1 MCSLESLL
9 GVLYSGFCGAILFGK
24 VLRIQSHAQ
33 VIFSDPLVIRYG
45 KGVVEGQHAHGHE
58 SSDEESAKLP
68 CPVVEFRIVNRLFSQ
83 PGGEIM
89 DASLNVV
96 ANIDADDADLSLR
109 HSYEVSSLSG
119 GTNGVVDG
127 NSIGSSSADE
137 NASSSS
143 PFMDDTAITGRNLTS
158 IFGPGSRLHRKKNQT
173 LDDDPSNRLVPKMI
187 FSKVSV
193 LDASHVLLRALN
205 ELIVRFSY
213 CADDDRSCRTPVF
226 QTSLACSSY
235 FRRIFANCE
244 AESTENDS

>member
-45 KGVVEGQHAHGHE
+45 KGVVEGQHARGHE

-68 CPVVEFRIVNRLFSQ
+68 FPVVEFRIVNRLFSQ
-83 PGGEIM
+83 PGGEII

-109 HSYEVSSLSG
+109 NSYEVSS
-119 GTNGVVDG
+119 NAVVDG
-127 NSIGSSSADE
+127 NSSGSDE
-137 NASSSS
+137 NASTSS
-143 PFMDDTAITGRNLTS
+143 PSVGDIGITGRKLTS
-158 IFGPGSRLHRKKNQT
+158 MFGTRSRLHRKKNQT
-173 LDDDPSNRLVPKMI
+173 LDEDPSNRLVSKMI

-193 LDASHVLLRALN
+193 MSHVL
-205 ELIVRFSY
+205 
-213 CADDDRSCRTPVF
+213 
-226 QTSLACSSY
+226 Q
-235 FRRIFANCE
+235 
-244 AESTENDS
+244 